1 MAITPDINY
10 TPIPGLA
17 LTQNPLAV
25 PSGAS
30 LRQGE
35 AYRDVEGQLNPY
47 SRSHGARAR
56 ENIWQQGAI
65 TDLQDWA
72 VQANTL
78 LETIRNRPTFDQ
90 QGFQESMDRWAQGL
104 QGALQTNYAKQQQ
117 QAEVRDQRLSD
128 AIGQQGAAY
137 STRLSDAVGNW
148 GYMPQNPGVQG
159 VATLNELPTGQGNR
173 TTNIRKTFG
182 RGPGSLKTSA
192 LNI

>member
-1 MAITPDINY
+1 MAITPEINY
-10 TPIPGLA
+10 APIPGLA

-25 PSGAS
+25 PSGANYTKGK
-30 LRQGE
+30 RYG
-35 AYRDVEGQLNPY
+35 AAIVDD
-47 SRSHGARAR
+47 RSHGARAR

-72 VQANTL
+72 TQANTL

-182 RGPGSLKTSA
+182 RGSGSLKTSA